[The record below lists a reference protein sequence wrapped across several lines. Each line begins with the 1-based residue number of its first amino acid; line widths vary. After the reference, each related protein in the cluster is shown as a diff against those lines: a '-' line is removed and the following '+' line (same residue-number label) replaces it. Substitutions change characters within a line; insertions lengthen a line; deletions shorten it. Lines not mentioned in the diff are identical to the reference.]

1 MSVVI
6 LIFSNE
12 KIEAQ
17 KVSVSQDLIAN
28 EQRKAVLSDLK
39 AHVLLYILCHL
50 FFILLESVKIY
61 TMQSVNIT
69 YVFPEY
75 VSLQRIP
82 SVLCGNIV
90 NVII

>member
-39 AHVLLYILCHL
+39 AHVLLYILCRL

-69 YVFPEY
+69 CVFLEY